1 MAKVWPGNNYPLG
14 AFYDGAGTNFRSSPK
29 SPITWSCAFLTKA
42 AQRQNLIC
50 QKLQVFAGMA
60 ICLTSDRASVMAFV
74 CTDRGSLR
82 KATAAIRQSC
92 SWTLMRGQLKDKHDG
107 MSRYSLIL
115 SLILTVHR
123 TTSTAL
129 PSCLNAS

>member
-14 AFYDGAGTNFRSSPK
+14 AFYDGAGTNFSIFPK
-29 SPITWSCAFLTKA
+29 SPVASSCAFLKKA

-50 QKLQVFAGMA
+50 QKSQVFAGMVTYPT
-60 ICLTSDRASVMAFV
+60 LGPASVMAFG

-82 KATAAIRQSC
+82 KATAAIQQSC
-92 SWTLMRGQLKDKHDG
+92 SWTLMRGLLKDKHDG
-107 MSRYSLIL
+107 MRRYSRIHSTIL
-115 SLILTVHR
+115 MVHR
-123 TTSTAL
+123 TTSTAP